1 MLMALSL
8 FTYFYSLLSQL
19 LLSISNL
26 FCTDKTLVVFTSQHN
41 PEPKRQGRPYQKQA
55 TRDPNSGLGTQQA
68 LGKLKIKLCTEKLIC
83 YSTLEHIFFIKVIMS
98 MTFHFHNSETLE
110 LLSVLTTE
118 RLSEPGDFVQGIL
131 LFFSIFSG
139 CEADFR

>member
-26 FCTDKTLVVFTSQHN
+26 FCTDKTLEVFTSQHN
-41 PEPKRQGRPYQKQA
+41 PEPKRQGKPYQKQA
-55 TRDPNSGLGTQQA
+55 TKDPNSGLGTQQA

-83 YSTLEHIFFIKVIMS
+83 YSTSEHIFFIKVIMS

-110 LLSVLTTE
+110 I
-118 RLSEPGDFVQGIL
+118 P
-131 LFFSIFSG
+131 
-139 CEADFR
+139 